1 MNKLTSGFVGGLIA
15 IMILFNG
22 TLSNAIG
29 NYQSTVIV
37 HLVGLIGIIMI
48 LIVRKS
54 KVRFYKSVP
63 LYAYSAGVIGVL
75 PILFNNISFTVLGV
89 SITLALGLLGQSLTS
104 LVVDHYGLFNMT
116 VVKFNKRKLVGLT
129 IIIIGIVIMTIY

>member
-1 MNKLTSGFVGGLIA
+1 MNKLSSGFVGGLIA

-48 LIVRKS
+48 LIVGKS
-54 KVRFYKSVP
+54 KIRFFKSVP

-75 PILFNNISFTVLGV
+75 PILFNNISFAVLGV

-129 IIIIGIVIMTIY
+129 IIIIGILIMTIY

>member
-1 MNKLTSGFVGGLIA
+1 MNKLSSGFVGGLIA

-22 TLSNAIG
+22 TLANAIG

-37 HLVGLIGIIMI
+37 HLVGLIGIIII
-48 LIVRKS
+48 LVIRKS
-54 KVRFYKSVP
+54 KVKIYKSVP

-75 PILFNNISFTVLGV
+75 PIIFNNISFTVLGV
-89 SITLALGLLGQSLTS
+89 SITLALGLLGQSVTS
-104 LVVDHYGLFNMT
+104 LVVDHYGMFNMT

-129 IIIIGIVIMTIY
+129 IIIIGIVVMTIY